1 MKATRAEYEELIE
14 TLREHDR
21 RYYVDCKPTI
31 TDYEYDRLVFR
42 LVEIEKAHPEW
53 IVPSSPTQRV
63 DEGQTRGFKQAEHLA
78 PMLSLQNTYSIEEI
92 KDFIDRVKKLTH
104 LPHPTFSLELKID
117 GVAIAIR
124 YKNGFLLQAI
134 TRGDGKKGDDVT
146 QNVKTIHALP
156 MHLKESDVPSLLE
169 VRGEVYLSKKD
180 FLLMNE
186 ERQDE
191 GLEPW
196 ANPRNACAGSLK
208 LLDAKEVYKRHLNL
222 ITYQVSYGHEIP
234 LQSAVHPYLKKHHFP
249 ILESMFLKKA
259 HNIEEIEEYI
269 HFVAKKRHE
278 LPFDIDGIVIKFDDT
293 KYYDSMGMTGKSP
306 RWAVAYKFAPEQ
318 AVTKI
323 LGITIQVGRT
333 GVLTPVAELE
343 PVFLS
348 GSTISRA
355 SLHNEEEVERKDI
368 RVHDTVI
375 IEKAGEIIPQVVK
388 VDFEKRPEN
397 SVKWH
402 MPTHCPFCHTKVV
415 KIESE
420 VAVRCPN
427 HSSCPAQ
434 GVRRLHFFVAKAAMD
449 VEHLGD
455 KVVEKLF
462 ESKLVQRPSDFYK
475 LTRENLLTLAG
486 FKEKSAQNLVE
497 SIQESKKRSL
507 DRFILGLGIP
517 HVGAQ
522 SAHLLANR
530 LGSLKK
536 LIEVKKEDLLKI
548 DGIGEKTADSI
559 VCFFE
564 NPIHKEDI
572 ELLIEAGVEPT
583 QVQKTFDT
591 DHPFCG
597 KTFCLTGTLA
607 KYTRQEATDL
617 ILQYGGTVVNG
628 VTKKTD
634 YLLAGEEA
642 GSKLEKAKATGV
654 NIVDEEWFEKHLS

>member
-1 MKATRAEYEELIE
+1 MRATRAEYEELIE
-14 TLREHDR
+14 NLREHDY

-31 TDYEYDRLVFR
+31 TDYEYDQLV
-42 LVEIEKAHPEW
+42 LKLLEIERNHPDW
-53 IVPSSPTQRV
+53 VVPSSPTQRV

-92 KDFIDRVKKLTH
+92 KDFIDRVKKLTK
-104 LPHPTFSLELKID
+104 LSQPTFSLELKID

-124 YKNGFLLQAI
+124 YKNGFLVQAI

-146 QNVKTIHALP
+146 QNVKTIHTLP
-156 MHLKESDVPSLLE
+156 MHLKEKEIPHLLE

-180 FLLMNE
+180 FFLLNE
-186 ERQDE
+186 QRQEE

-222 ITYQVSYGHEIP
+222 ITYQVSFGQEIS

-249 ILESMFLKKA
+249 VLESIFLKRA
-259 HNIEEIEEYI
+259 HTLQEIEEYI
-269 HFVAKKRHE
+269 DFVAQKRHG

-293 KYYDSMGMTGKSP
+293 KYYDSMGVTGKSP

-318 AVTKI
+318 AITKI

-368 RVHDTVI
+368 RVHDTVF

-388 VDFEKRPEN
+388 VDLDKRPNN
-397 SVKWH
+397 SSRWH
-402 MPTHCPFCHTKVV
+402 MPTHCPFCATKVV
-415 KIESE
+415 KVENG

-427 HSSCPAQ
+427 STACPAQ
-434 GVRRLHFFVAKAAMD
+434 GIRRLHFFVAKGAMD

-462 ESKLVQRPSDFYK
+462 ESKLVQKPSDFYR
-475 LTRENLLTLAG
+475 LTKEDLLSLPG
-486 FKEKSAQNLVE
+486 FKEKSAQNLYE

-530 LGSLKK
+530 IGSLKK
-536 LIEVKKEDLLKI
+536 LLDVKQEDLLKI
-548 DGIGEKTADSI
+548 DGIGEKTADAI
-559 VCFFE
+559 VSFFE
-564 NPIHKEDI
+564 NPIHREDI
-572 ELLIEAGVEPT
+572 ELLIEVGVEPK
-583 QVQKTFDT
+583 QNKQNFDEN
-591 DHPFCG
+591 HPFWG
-597 KTFCLTGTLA
+597 KTFCLTGTLT
-607 KYTRQEATDL
+607 KYTRQEATEL
-617 ILQYGGTVVNG
+617 IAKYGGTVVNG

-634 YLLAGEEA
+634 FLLAGEEA
-642 GSKLEKAKATGV
+642 GSKLEKAKAAGV
-654 NIVDEEWFEKHLS
+654 KIVDEEWFDRHL